1 MKKISL
7 PADRAAL
14 EKLRAGDAVLL
25 SATIYS
31 LRDKAHA
38 LLLKSGSI
46 PEFLRGGIIY
56 YMGPTPARPNKA
68 VGSCGPTTSARMD
81 KYTPTIVKKTGI
93 IGIIGKGERSAAV
106 NRAMKGRTIYFLA
119 YAGLGALCAQSV
131 LKSEAVL
138 YKELGAEAI
147 FRLEVKDFP
156 LIVCQDLKGDN
167 IYGGIK

>member
-1 MKKISL
+1 MKKLLL
-7 PADRAAL
+7 PADKESL
-14 EKLRAGDAVLL
+14 KSLKAGDEVLL
-25 SATIYS
+25 SGTIYS

-38 LLLKSGSI
+38 LILGGGDI
-46 PEFLRGGIIY
+46 PEFLKGSVIY

-68 VGSCGPTTSARMD
+68 IGSCGPTTSARMD
-81 KYTPTIVKKTGI
+81 KYTPTIVKKTSI

-106 NRAMKGRTIYFLA
+106 NRAIKGRAVYFLA

-138 YKELGAEAI
+138 YKELGAEAV

-156 LIVCQDLKGDN
+156 LIVCQDIKGDN